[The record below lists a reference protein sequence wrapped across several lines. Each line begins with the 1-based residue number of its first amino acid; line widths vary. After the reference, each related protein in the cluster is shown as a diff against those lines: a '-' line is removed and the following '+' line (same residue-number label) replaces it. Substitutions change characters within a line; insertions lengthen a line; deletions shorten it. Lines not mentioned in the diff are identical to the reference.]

1 MYDNFFNH
9 MLLRPP
15 MSVIEKAS
23 RTPLDPKLMKRMLT
37 CINEMPAEQRGDMTG
52 RSIGLIRFLEE
63 NLSSQETFDRASTII
78 SFEFRMQA
86 LTLLR
91 KRPEYR
97 AWAMK
102 TEHSG
107 APDLIHEVLIETAAM
122 EPLIERNKRPAFN
135 PVTFFRAALES
146 AESEGRA

>member
-1 MYDNFFNH
+1 
-9 MLLRPP
+9 

-102 TEHSG
+102 M
-107 APDLIHEVLIETAAM
+107 IETAAV